1 MLFRVEVIS
10 NLCVKIKTTRML
22 NENWTKEVRS
32 IIGDSSKAQ

>member
-1 MLFRVEVIS
+1 MVFGVEVIS